1 MKQLGCEIIE
11 IKTANSKLN
20 LKKIFTH
27 LYKLKIS
34 DLLVEAGGIL
44 FADLIKNKLVDEI
57 HLFKAPIIIGEQGI
71 PVIEGNSLK
80 NIKKKLIETIK
91 FEDNLY
97 SKYEVN

>member
-1 MKQLGCEIIE
+1 ME
-11 IKTANSKLN
+11 SKNNKLD

-27 LYKLKIS
+27 LYRLKIS

-44 FADLIKNKLVDEI
+44 FADLIKSKLVDEI
-57 HLFKAPIIIGEQGI
+57 HLFRASIIIGEKGI

>member
-1 MKQLGCEIIE
+1 MY
-11 IKTANSKLN
+11 N
-20 LKKIFTH
+20 
-27 LYKLKIS
+27 LKIS

-57 HLFKAPIIIGEQGI
+57 HLFRAPVIVGEKGI

-80 NIKKKLIETIK
+80 NIKKKLIETLK

-97 SKYEVN
+97 SKYEVK

>member
-1 MKQLGCEIIE
+1 MKIE
-11 IKTANSKLN
+11 NNKLN
-20 LKKIFTH
+20 LKKVFTL

-44 FADLIKNKLVDEI
+44 FADLLKNKLVNEI
-57 HLFKAPIIIGEQGI
+57 HLFRAPIIIGEKGI
-71 PVIEGNSLK
+71 PVIEGNTLK

-91 FEDNLY
+91 FKDNLY